1 MSLSHKLNFNIL
13 NDIPVETSNRK
24 TDIWELEL
32 YISELPTTV
41 RKGRAMAGSGFW
53 RWGNIEKG
61 SPSKSL
67 RGVGE
72 KPKESQ
78 KKVQRGAVVINVG
91 W

>member
-1 MSLSHKLNFNIL
+1 MSLSHKLNFKIL
-13 NDIPVETSNRK
+13 SDIPVETSNRK
-24 TDIWELEL
+24 PEIWELEL

-41 RKGRAMAGSGFW
+41 GKVRATAGSGFW
-53 RWGNIEKG
+53 RCGNIEKG

-67 RGVGE
+67 RVAGE

-78 KKVQRGAVVINVG
+78 KKVRRGAVVINVG